1 MIISPEKPNSIIIL
15 SRQDPSPSAL
25 ESIPRNSVVFGW
37 HRPGR
42 RRNTSPALGFLQKT
56 CINLTDLFQANLEL
70 DWLLGRQQVLICCLF
85 AFFEKGNDTPEN
97 SHVKKHPNKK
107 LSKSHV
113 SFGWD
118 DVMDWK
124 KWMISIQ
131 GGPRKTS
138 YKLSYGAPITRRII
152 SYQENPF
159 NYRAIYFE
167 ITLQWI
173 GNATRRCPS
182 HLKWWR

>member
-42 RRNTSPALGFLQKT
+42 RRNTSPALGFLQKK

-85 AFFEKGNDTPEN
+85 VFLRREMTPQKIHMWKNTPTKNSPKVMWVLDEMMFWIEKMDDFYTRWTP
-97 SHVKKHPNKK
+97 SPVI
-107 LSKSHV
+107 S
-113 SFGWD
+113 W
-118 DVMDWK
+118 VMEPPLQVWLFR
-124 KWMISIQ
+124 
-131 GGPRKTS
+131 PRKTH
-138 YKLSYGAPITRRII
+138 LII
-152 SYQENPF
+152 VPF
-159 NYRAIYFE
+159 IE

-173 GNATRRCPS
+173 GSVTRRCPS